1 MKTME
6 ENTSVADESS
16 TADRTIKMAE
26 EEAKTMVQAAKT
38 MVEEATTITA
48 LLSNE
53 ELVDTLDTP
62 RGFTY

>member
-1 MKTME
+1 
-6 ENTSVADESS
+6 
-16 TADRTIKMAE
+16 MAE
-26 EEAKTMVQAAKT
+26 EEAKTIVEEAKT

-53 ELVDTLDTP
+53 ELVDTP